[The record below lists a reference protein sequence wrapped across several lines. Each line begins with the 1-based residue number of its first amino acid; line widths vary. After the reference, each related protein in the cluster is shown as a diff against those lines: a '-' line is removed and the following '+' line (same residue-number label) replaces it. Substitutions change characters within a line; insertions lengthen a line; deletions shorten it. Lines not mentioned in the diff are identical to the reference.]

1 MRVVNMYETLT
12 FTGGVHKSEEIKEL
26 IEDLGGFILQESIQQ
41 MELVLN
47 LAVPLEDVDKIEKK
61 SSELLGKISV
71 APMAGSE
78 IAIVS
83 PTLARH
89 HLPHAACDISE
100 YLREF
105 GAKDNMIGLARGD
118 GKGTS
123 GITEEEK
130 SLIEEHDIAVFALG
144 SFENCIK
151 EKAFLYDDID
161 IPVIVTGSPYMD
173 SDALPGADAYV
184 GGLGRIPRRLRRGP
198 DIRALDTLVETIE
211 SILNDKK
218 REMALDAP
226 LVPSIVVKNAI
237 ENQVREIKDVISP
250 TPVTSQ
256 LDGVRVKI
264 IYDTYADVIANV
276 NIDGKKLSEL
286 AEIKKSFMYDY
297 ILVKINSESSLV
309 EDSNYIFF
317 FLAYS
322 SHSEEINSIH

>member
-1 MRVVNMYETLT
+1 MHFSRVVRMYETLT
-12 FTGGVHKSEEIKEL
+12 FTGGVHKSEEVKEL

-47 LAVPLEDVDKIEKK
+47 MAVPLEDVDKVEAK
-61 SSELLGKISV
+61 SKELLASLSV

-118 GKGTS
+118 GKGTA
-123 GITEEEK
+123 GITEEERD
-130 SLIEEHDIAVFALG
+130 LIEEHDVVIFALG

-151 EKAFLYDDID
+151 EKAFLYDNID
-161 IPVIVTGSPYMD
+161 IPVIVTGSPYLD
-173 SDALPGADAYV
+173 VEDLPGADAYV

-198 DIRALDTLVETIE
+198 DIRALDKLVETTE
-211 SILNDKK
+211 KILNDKK
-218 REMALDAP
+218 REMTLDAP

-237 ENQVREIKDVISP
+237 ENQIREIEEVISP
-250 TPVTSQ
+250 TPVTTQ
-256 LDGVRVKI
+256 LDGVRVKLD
-264 IYDTYADVIANV
+264 YDTFAGDIGNV
-276 NIDGKKLSEL
+276 VIDGKKLSEL
-286 AEIKKSFMYDY
+286 AEIKKSKMYDY

-309 EDSNYIFF
+309 EDSN
-317 FLAYS
+317 
-322 SHSEEINSIH
+322 

>member
-1 MRVVNMYETLT
+1 MYETLT
-12 FTGGVHKSEEIKEL
+12 YTGGVHKSEEIREL
-26 IEDLGGFILQESIQQ
+26 IEDLGGFILQDSVLQ

-47 LAVPLEDVDKIEKK
+47 MAVPLEDVDKIEKK
-61 SSELLGKISV
+61 ANELLGKISI

-130 SLIEEHDIAVFALG
+130 SLIEEHDIAIFALG

-161 IPVIVTGSPYMD
+161 IPVIVTGAPEIPIEE
-173 SDALPGADAYV
+173 LPGADAYV
-184 GGLGRIPRRLRRGP
+184 GDLGRIPRRLRRGP
-198 DIRALDTLVETIE
+198 DVRALDRLVETTE
-211 SILNDKK
+211 KILNDKK

-237 ENQVREIKDVISP
+237 ENQVKEIKDVISP

-256 LDGVRVKI
+256 LDGVRVKLN
-264 IYDTYADVIANV
+264 YDKYADVIADV
-276 NIDGKKLSEL
+276 VIDGRKLSEL

-297 ILVKINSESSLV
+297 ILVN
-309 EDSNYIFF
+309 FF
-317 FLAYS
+317 FF
-322 SHSEEINSIH
+322 

>member
-1 MRVVNMYETLT
+1 MYETLT

-26 IEDLGGFILQESIQQ
+26 IEDLGGFILQENLLQ

-47 LAVPLEDVDKIEKK
+47 MAIPIEDVDKIKK
-61 SSELLGKISV
+61 KASELLAKISV

-130 SLIEEHDIAVFALG
+130 SLIEEHDVAVFALG

-151 EKAFLYDDID
+151 EKSFLYDDLD
-161 IPVIVTGSPYMD
+161 RSAGSWRP
-173 SDALPGADAYV
+173 
-184 GGLGRIPRRLRRGP
+184 
-198 DIRALDTLVETIE
+198 
-211 SILNDKK
+211 
-218 REMALDAP
+218 
-226 LVPSIVVKNAI
+226 
-237 ENQVREIKDVISP
+237 P
-250 TPVTSQ
+250 TT
-256 LDGVRVKI
+256 R
-264 IYDTYADVIANV
+264 
-276 NIDGKKLSEL
+276 
-286 AEIKKSFMYDY
+286 
-297 ILVKINSESSLV
+297 
-309 EDSNYIFF
+309 
-317 FLAYS
+317 
-322 SHSEEINSIH
+322 

>member
-1 MRVVNMYETLT
+1 MYESLT

-26 IEDLGGFILQESIQQ
+26 IEDLGGFILQESVQQ

-47 LAVPLEDVDKIEKK
+47 IAIPIEDVDKIEDK
-61 SSELLGKISV
+61 SHELLAKLSV

-130 SLIEEHDIAVFALG
+130 RLIEEHDIAVFALG

-161 IPVIVTGSPYMD
+161 IPVIVTGAPDISVD
-173 SDALPGADAYV
+173 ELPGADAYV

-198 DIRALDTLVETIE
+198 DIRALDKLVETIE
-211 SILNDKK
+211 QILSDRK

-237 ENQVREIKDVISP
+237 ENQVSEIKDVISP

-256 LDGVRVKI
+256 LDGVRVKLN
-264 IYDTYADVIANV
+264 YDKYADLIADV
-276 NIDGKKLSEL
+276 VIDGKKLSEL

-309 EDSNYIFF
+309 EDSN
-317 FLAYS
+317 
-322 SHSEEINSIH
+322 

>member
-1 MRVVNMYETLT
+1 MYETLT

-47 LAVPLEDVDKIEKK
+47 IAVPLEDVDKIEVK
-61 SSELLGKISV
+61 SKELLGRLSV

-100 YLREF
+100 YLREY

-130 SLIEEHDIAVFALG
+130 SLIEEHDIAIFALG

-161 IPVIVTGSPYMD
+161 IPVIVTGAPD
-173 SDALPGADAYV
+173 IDVNELPGADAYV
-184 GGLGRIPRRLRRGP
+184 GDLGRIPRRLRRGP
-198 DIRALDTLVETIE
+198 DIRALENLVETTE
-211 SILNDKK
+211 KILNDKK
-218 REMALDAP
+218 REMTLDPP
-226 LVPSIVVKNAI
+226 LVPAIVVKNAI
-237 ENQVREIKDVISP
+237 ENQVREIKHAISP
-250 TPVTSQ
+250 APVTSQ
-256 LDGVRVKI
+256 LDGVRVKLN
-264 IYDTYADVIANV
+264 YDNHADTIANV
-276 NIDGKKLSEL
+276 VIDGKKLSEL

-309 EDSNYIFF
+309 EDSN
-317 FLAYS
+317 
-322 SHSEEINSIH
+322 

>member
-1 MRVVNMYETLT
+1 MHFLRVGKMYESLI

-47 LAVPLEDVDKIEKK
+47 LAVPIEDVDKIEEK
-61 SSELLGKISV
+61 SGELLGKLAV

-78 IAIVS
+78 IAIIS

-161 IPVIVTGSPYMD
+161 IPVIVTGAPEIPVEE
-173 SDALPGADAYV
+173 LPGADAYV

-198 DIRALDTLVETIE
+198 DIRALEKLVETIE
-211 SILNDKK
+211 QILSDKK

-226 LVPSIVVKNAI
+226 LVPAIVVKNAI
-237 ENQVREIKDVISP
+237 ENQVDEIKDVISP

-256 LDGVRVKI
+256 LDGVRVKLN
-264 IYDTYADVIANV
+264 YDKYADTIADVI
-276 NIDGKKLSEL
+276 IDGRKLSEI
-286 AEIKKSFMYDY
+286 AEIKKSKMYDY

-309 EDSNYIFF
+309 EDSN
-317 FLAYS
+317 
-322 SHSEEINSIH
+322 

>member
-1 MRVVNMYETLT
+1 MYETLI
-12 FTGGVHKSEEIKEL
+12 FTGGVHKSEEIREL
-26 IEDLGGFILQESIQQ
+26 IEDLGGFILQDSIQQ

-47 LAVPLEDVDKIEKK
+47 IAVPLEDVDKIEAK
-61 SSELLGKISV
+61 SKDLLGKLSV

-123 GITEEEK
+123 GITEYEK
-130 SLIEEHDIAVFALG
+130 ALIEEHDIAIFALG

-161 IPVIVTGSPYMD
+161 IPVIVTGAPD
-173 SDALPGADAYV
+173 IPIEELPGADAYV

-198 DIRALDTLVETIE
+198 DIRALDKLVETIE
-211 SILNDKK
+211 QTLNDKK
-218 REMALDAP
+218 REMVLDPP

-256 LDGVRVKI
+256 LDGVRVKLN
-264 IYDTYADVIANV
+264 YDKYADVIADV
-276 NIDGKKLSEL
+276 VVDGRKLSEI

-309 EDSNYIFF
+309 EDSN
-317 FLAYS
+317 
-322 SHSEEINSIH
+322 

>member
-1 MRVVNMYETLT
+1 M
-12 FTGGVHKSEEIKEL
+12 
-26 IEDLGGFILQESIQQ
+26 
-41 MELVLN
+41 
-47 LAVPLEDVDKIEKK
+47 LAKL
-61 SSELLGKISV
+61 SV

-130 SLIEEHDIAVFALG
+130 ALIEEHDIAIFALG

-151 EKAFLYDDID
+151 EKSFLYDDID
-161 IPVIVTGSPYMD
+161 IPVIVTGAPEID
-173 SDALPGADAYV
+173 VDELPGADAYV

-198 DIRALDTLVETIE
+198 DIRALDKLVETIE
-211 SILNDKK
+211 KILNDKK
-218 REMALDAP
+218 REMTLDAP
-226 LVPSIVVKNAI
+226 LVPPIVVKNAI
-237 ENQVREIKDVISP
+237 ENQVSEIEDVISP

-256 LDGVRVKI
+256 LDGVRVKLN
-264 IYDTYADVIANV
+264 YDEYAEVIGNV
-276 NIDGKKLSEL
+276 VIDGKNLSEIS
-286 AEIKKSFMYDY
+286 EIKKSKMYDY
-297 ILVKINSESSLV
+297 ILVRINTESSLV
-309 EDSNYIFF
+309 E
-317 FLAYS
+317 
-322 SHSEEINSIH
+322 NS

>member
-1 MRVVNMYETLT
+1 MYETLT

-47 LAVPLEDVDKIEKK
+47 MAVPLEDVDKIEEK
-61 SSELLGKISV
+61 SSELLANLSV

-100 YLREF
+100 YLREY

-130 SLIEEHDIAVFALG
+130 SLIEEHDLAVFALG

-151 EKAFLYDDID
+151 EKAFLYDSID
-161 IPVIVTGSPYMD
+161 IPVIVTGAPEID
-173 SDALPGADAYV
+173 VEDLPGADAYV
-184 GGLGRIPRRLRRGP
+184 GGLGRIPRRLRRGH
-198 DIRALDTLVETIE
+198 DIRALDKLVETIE
-211 SILNDKK
+211 GILNDKK
-218 REMALDAP
+218 QEMALDAP

-250 TPVTSQ
+250 APLTTQ
-256 LDGVRVKI
+256 LDGVRVKLN
-264 IYDTYADVIANV
+264 YDKYADTVANV
-276 NIDGKKLSEL
+276 VVDGKKLSEI
-286 AEIKKSFMYDY
+286 ADIKKSFMYDY

-309 EDSNYIFF
+309 EDSN
-317 FLAYS
+317 
-322 SHSEEINSIH
+322 

>member
-1 MRVVNMYETLT
+1 MHFLRVVNMYETLT
-12 FTGGVHKSEEIKEL
+12 FNGGVHKSEEIKEL

-47 LAVPLEDVDKIEKK
+47 VAIPLEDMDKIEAK
-61 SSELLGKISV
+61 SKELLGKISV

-100 YLREF
+100 YLREY

-130 SLIEEHDIAVFALG
+130 SLIEEHDLAVFALG

-151 EKAFLYDDID
+151 EKAFLYDSID
-161 IPVIVTGSPYMD
+161 IPVIVTGAPEID
-173 SDALPGADAYV
+173 VEDLPGADAYV
-184 GGLGRIPRRLRRGP
+184 GGLGRIPRRLRRGH
-198 DIRALDTLVETIE
+198 DIRALDKLVETIE
-211 SILNDKK
+211 EILNDKK
-218 REMALDAP
+218 QEMALDAP

-250 TPVTSQ
+250 APLTTQ
-256 LDGVRVKI
+256 LDGVRVKLN
-264 IYDTYADVIANV
+264 YDKYADTIADV
-276 NIDGKKLSEL
+276 VVDGKKLSEI

-309 EDSNYIFF
+309 EDSN
-317 FLAYS
+317 
-322 SHSEEINSIH
+322 

>member
-1 MRVVNMYETLT
+1 MYETLT
-12 FTGGVHKSEEIKEL
+12 YTGGVHKSEEIREL
-26 IEDLGGFILQESIQQ
+26 IEDLGGFILQDSVLQ

-47 LAVPLEDVDKIEKK
+47 MAVPLEDVDKVEKK
-61 SSELLGKISV
+61 AKELLGKISI

-130 SLIEEHDIAVFALG
+130 SLIEEHDVAIFALG

-161 IPVIVTGSPYMD
+161 IPVIVTGAPEIPIEE
-173 SDALPGADAYV
+173 LPGADAYV
-184 GGLGRIPRRLRRGP
+184 GDLGRIPRRLRRGP
-198 DIRALDTLVETIE
+198 DVRALDRLVETTE
-211 SILNDKK
+211 KILNDKK

-237 ENQVREIKDVISP
+237 ENQVKEIKDVISP

-256 LDGVRVKI
+256 LDGVRVKLN
-264 IYDTYADVIANV
+264 YDKYADVIANV
-276 NIDGKKLSEL
+276 IIDGRKLSEL

-297 ILVKINSESSLV
+297 ILVKIHSESSLV
-309 EDSNYIFF
+309 EDSN
-317 FLAYS
+317 
-322 SHSEEINSIH
+322 

>member
-1 MRVVNMYETLT
+1 MYETLT
-12 FTGGVHKSEEIKEL
+12 FTGGVHKSDEIREL
-26 IEDLGGFILQESIQQ
+26 IEDLGGFILQDSVQQ

-47 LAVPLEDVDKIEKK
+47 IAVPLEDVGKIEEKAK
-61 SSELLGKISV
+61 ELLGKISI

-100 YLREF
+100 YLREY

-130 SLIEEHDIAVFALG
+130 SLIEEHDVAIFALG

-161 IPVIVTGSPYMD
+161 IPVIVTGAPEIPVEE
-173 SDALPGADAYV
+173 LPGADAYV
-184 GGLGRIPRRLRRGP
+184 GDLGRIPRRLRRGP
-198 DIRALDTLVETIE
+198 DIRALDKLVETTE
-211 SILNDKK
+211 KILNNRKK
-218 REMALDAP
+218 EMALDPP
-226 LVPSIVVKNAI
+226 LVPAIVVKNAI
-237 ENQVREIKDVISP
+237 ENQIREIKDVISP
-250 TPVTSQ
+250 APVTSQ
-256 LDGVRVKI
+256 LDGVRVKLN
-264 IYDTYADVIANV
+264 YDKYAEDIANV
-276 NIDGKKLSEL
+276 VIDGKKLSEL

-297 ILVKINSESSLV
+297 ILVKINTESSLV
-309 EDSNYIFF
+309 EDSN
-317 FLAYS
+317 
-322 SHSEEINSIH
+322 

>member
-1 MRVVNMYETLT
+1 MYETLT
-12 FTGGVHKSEEIKEL
+12 FTGGVHKSEEVKEL
-26 IEDLGGFILQESIQQ
+26 IEDLGGFILQESVQQ
-41 MELVLN
+41 MELVIN
-47 LAVPLEDVDKIEKK
+47 MAIPIEDVDKIEEI
-61 SSELLGKISV
+61 SSSLLANLTA

-78 IAIVS
+78 IAIIS

-105 GAKDNMIGLARGD
+105 GAKDNMLGLARGD

-130 SLIEEHDIAVFALG
+130 SLIEEHDIAVFVLG

-161 IPVIVTGSPYMD
+161 IPVIVTGAPEIPVEE
-173 SDALPGADAYV
+173 LPGADAYV

-198 DIRALDTLVETIE
+198 DIRALEKLVETIE
-211 SILNDKK
+211 QILSDKK
-218 REMALDAP
+218 REMALDPP
-226 LVPSIVVKNAI
+226 LAPSIVVKNAI
-237 ENQVREIKDVISP
+237 ENQVSEIKDVISP

-256 LDGVRVKI
+256 LDGVRVKLN
-264 IYDTYADVIANV
+264 YDKYADTIANV
-276 NIDGKKLSEL
+276 VIDGKKLSEL

-309 EDSNYIFF
+309 EDSN
-317 FLAYS
+317 
-322 SHSEEINSIH
+322 

>member
-1 MRVVNMYETLT
+1 MYETLT

-26 IEDLGGFILQESIQQ
+26 IEDLGGFILQESVQQ

-47 LAVPLEDVDKIEKK
+47 MAVPLEDVDRIKDK
-61 SSELLGKISV
+61 SKDLLAKLSV

-78 IAIVS
+78 IAIIS

-123 GITEEEK
+123 GITEEERD
-130 SLIEEHDIAVFALG
+130 LIEEHDIAIFALG

-151 EKAFLYDDID
+151 EKSFLYDNID
-161 IPVIVTGSPYMD
+161 IPVIVTGAPEIDVSE
-173 SDALPGADAYV
+173 LPGADAYV

-198 DIRALDTLVETIE
+198 DIRALDNLVETIE
-211 SILNDKK
+211 EILKDRK
-218 REMALDAP
+218 REMALDPP

-237 ENQVREIKDVISP
+237 ENQIREIKDVISP

-256 LDGVRVKI
+256 LDGVRVKLN
-264 IYDTYADVIANV
+264 YDTYAADIGNV
-276 NIDGKKLSEL
+276 VIDGKKLSEI
-286 AEIKKSFMYDY
+286 AEIKKSKMYDY

-309 EDSNYIFF
+309 EDSN
-317 FLAYS
+317 
-322 SHSEEINSIH
+322 

>member
-1 MRVVNMYETLT
+1 MYETLT

-26 IEDLGGFILQESIQQ
+26 IEDLGGFVLQENIQQ
-41 MELVLN
+41 MELILN
-47 LAVPLEDVDKIEKK
+47 MAVPLEDVDKVEEK
-61 SSELLGKISV
+61 SSELLAKISV

-100 YLREF
+100 YLREY

-118 GKGTS
+118 GKGTA

-144 SFENCIK
+144 SFEKCIK
-151 EKAFLYDDID
+151 EKAFLYDDIN
-161 IPVIVTGSPYMD
+161 IPVIVTGAPEIPVEE
-173 SDALPGADAYV
+173 LPGADAYV

-198 DIRALDTLVETIE
+198 DIRALDKLVDTIDD
-211 SILNDKK
+211 ILNTKK
-218 REMALDAP
+218 KEMALDPP

-237 ENQVREIKDVISP
+237 ENQVREINDVISP
-250 TPVTSQ
+250 APVTSQ
-256 LDGVRVKI
+256 LDGVRVKLN
-264 IYDTYADVIANV
+264 YDAYADTLADVV
-276 NIDGKKLSEL
+276 IDGKKLSEI
-286 AEIKKSFMYDY
+286 AEIKKSYMYDY

-309 EDSNYIFF
+309 EDSN
-317 FLAYS
+317 
-322 SHSEEINSIH
+322 

>member
-1 MRVVNMYETLT
+1 MYETLT
-12 FTGGVHKSEEIKEL
+12 FNGGVHKSEEIKEL
-26 IEDLGGFILQESIQQ
+26 IEDLGGFILQDSIQQ

-47 LAVPLEDVDKIEKK
+47 MAVPLKDVDKIEKK
-61 SSELLGKISV
+61 ATELLGKISV

-130 SLIEEHDIAVFALG
+130 SLIEEHDVAIFALG

-151 EKAFLYDDID
+151 EKAFLYDSID
-161 IPVIVTGSPYMD
+161 IPVIVTGAPD
-173 SDALPGADAYV
+173 IPVEELPGADAYV
-184 GGLGRIPRRLRRGP
+184 GDLGRIPRRLRRGP
-198 DIRALDTLVETIE
+198 DVRALDKLVETTE
-211 SILNDKK
+211 KILNDKK
-218 REMALDAP
+218 KEMALDPP

-256 LDGVRVKI
+256 LDGVRVKLN
-264 IYDTYADVIANV
+264 YDEYADVISNV
-276 NIDGKKLSEL
+276 VIDGKKLSEI

-309 EDSNYIFF
+309 EDSN
-317 FLAYS
+317 
-322 SHSEEINSIH
+322 

>member
-1 MRVVNMYETLT
+1 MYETLI
-12 FTGGVHKSEEIKEL
+12 FTGGIHKSEEVREL
-26 IEDLGGFILQESIQQ
+26 IEDLGGFILQDSIQQ

-47 LAVPLEDVDKIEKK
+47 MAIPMEDVDKIEAK
-61 SSELLGKISV
+61 SNELLAKLSV

-100 YLREF
+100 YLREY

-118 GKGTS
+118 GKGTA

-130 SLIEEHDIAVFALG
+130 SLIEEHDIAIFALG

-151 EKAFLYDDID
+151 EKAFLYDDIE
-161 IPVIVTGSPYMD
+161 IPVIVTGAPEID
-173 SDALPGADAYV
+173 VEELPGADAYV

-198 DIRALDTLVETIE
+198 DIRAVDNLVETIE
-211 SILNDKK
+211 KILSDKK
-218 REMALDAP
+218 REMALDPP
-226 LVPSIVVKNAI
+226 LVPPIVVKNAI
-237 ENQVREIKDVISP
+237 ENQVPEIKDVISP

-256 LDGVRVKI
+256 LDGVRVKLN
-264 IYDTYADVIANV
+264 YDKYADVIADV
-276 NIDGKKLSEL
+276 VIDDKKLSEL

-297 ILVKINSESSLV
+297 ILVKINSESSLI
-309 EDSNYIFF
+309 EDSN
-317 FLAYS
+317 
-322 SHSEEINSIH
+322 

>member
-1 MRVVNMYETLT
+1 MYESLT

-47 LAVPLEDVDKIEKK
+47 IAIPIEDVDKIEDK
-61 SSELLGKISV
+61 SRELLAKLSV

-130 SLIEEHDIAVFALG
+130 RLIEEHDIAVFALG

-161 IPVIVTGSPYMD
+161 IPVIVTGAPDISVD
-173 SDALPGADAYV
+173 ELPGADAYV

-198 DIRALDTLVETIE
+198 DIRALDKLVETIE
-211 SILNDKK
+211 QILSDRK

-237 ENQVREIKDVISP
+237 ENQVSEIKDVISP

-256 LDGVRVKI
+256 LDGVRVKLN
-264 IYDTYADVIANV
+264 YDKYADLIADV
-276 NIDGKKLSEL
+276 VIDGKKLSEL

-297 ILVKINSESSLV
+297 ILVKINS
-309 EDSNYIFF
+309 DFF
-317 FLAYS
+317 
-322 SHSEEINSIH
+322 

>member
-1 MRVVNMYETLT
+1 MYESLT

-47 LAVPLEDVDKIEKK
+47 IAIPIEDVDKIEDK
-61 SSELLGKISV
+61 SRELLAKLSV

-89 HLPHAACDISE
+89 HLPHAACDMSE

-130 SLIEEHDIAVFALG
+130 RLIEEHDIAVFALG

-161 IPVIVTGSPYMD
+161 IPVIVTGAPDISVD
-173 SDALPGADAYV
+173 ELPGADAYV

-198 DIRALDTLVETIE
+198 DIRALDKLVETIE
-211 SILNDKK
+211 QILSDRK

-226 LVPSIVVKNAI
+226 LAPSIVVKNAI
-237 ENQVREIKDVISP
+237 ENQVSEIKDVISP

-256 LDGVRVKI
+256 LDGVRVKLN
-264 IYDTYADVIANV
+264 YDKYADLIADV
-276 NIDGKKLSEL
+276 VIDGKKLSEL

-309 EDSNYIFF
+309 EDSN
-317 FLAYS
+317 
-322 SHSEEINSIH
+322 